1 MTKLQRET
9 RDAEEMDRSDP
20 LEFKILAQDSFDKK
34 PSEMIP
40 IPRDVRQAMFKHS
53 WDKLLVDVRRTAFI
67 GERGKVESYTAMVAI
82 GNHKG
87 LFGLGLGEAAT
98 AQDAVA
104 KAHMDSY
111 SNLNFIPLYRG
122 HTIYHRIEHRF
133 HRFKMLLMPRYEGWG
148 VKASDLLSELMGL
161 IGIKNISVRLI
172 GNAQSKFYVA
182 ACLKEALAMQN
193 VPQDGIEGSGVYLR
207 EVLNSPAAKRR
218 LEILGTAQQ
227 IK

>member
-1 MTKLQRET
+1 
-9 RDAEEMDRSDP
+9 
-20 LEFKILAQDSFDKK
+20 
-34 PSEMIP
+34 MIP
-40 IPRDVRQAMFKHS
+40 IPHDVRQALFKYS
-53 WDKLLVDVRRTAFI
+53 WDKILVDVRRTAFI
-67 GERGKVESYTAMVAI
+67 GERGKVESYTAMVAV

-87 LFGLGLGEAAT
+87 LFGLGLADADT

-104 KAHMDSY
+104 RAHMDAY

-122 HTIYHRIEHRF
+122 HTIFHQIEHHF

-148 VKASDLLSELMGL
+148 VKASDLISELLGL

-182 ACLKEALAMQN
+182 ACLKEALAKQS

-207 EVLNSPAAKRR
+207 EVLDSPAAKRR
-218 LEILGTAQQ
+218 IEILSPTEH
-227 IK
+227 K